1 MANFGHF
8 LGGMQEG
15 MSERR
20 KFELDKTTKE
30 EELALGKKRVG
41 LQAAELA
48 ANTSM
53 AQQRLA
59 LDKEKEANDRA
70 YRGSTLSLQ
79 ERQLQLQAE
88 NQRFLQEQAMRGE
101 VEKVINT
108 GMDTIRETITHGRE
122 AGQTPEQLFTAV
134 KPFVDRIHAITSQVP
149 GMKPEL
155 YTERIQTM
163 LAQPTAAAVAAG
175 KGKTA
180 AEGNLAQAQAYEA
193 GGVPRAAA
201 QHSAGITNP
210 TKVGE
215 YDAQAFTMPDGTQ
228 VSVRKDDGPGMTRVI
243 QQGGVPIS
251 LSVRA
256 TEADGITPVSGP
268 NPKAQQKS
276 VDTLRKGLGNVE
288 ELERTLKGVQET
300 HDSVG
305 FKGQLIEVG
314 GGILG
319 QIPIVGDEITEK
331 IPGYEKVIDARSK
344 ARTSIA
350 QSLQTITGDPSRYT
364 DRDVELARDTL
375 GSLKPTADWKQVVA
389 AYKTVIGIQNR
400 QLQQD
405 VDELRVAAKITVR
418 DLSTP
423 EGINKFAD
431 VLINRAG
438 VPPKR
443 AEQMVLYM
451 LDRFDIKLSADKPT
465 K

>member
-1 MANFGHF
+1 
-8 LGGMQEG
+8 
-15 MSERR
+15 
-20 KFELDKTTKE
+20 
-30 EELALGKKRVG
+30 
-41 LQAAELA
+41 
-48 ANTSM
+48 
-53 AQQRLA
+53 